1 MIKRIPFVPV
11 YIGKAK
17 KVSRHFFGLG
27 ESLSGMFPGL
37 RWQLRQAEFDIEPRE
52 WVGIAM
58 YVGFFYFSLTFLLI
72 FSLALMYNV
81 VLRTAF
87 LVSFFSG
94 IGMGFSTFFYISLY
108 PKLFV
113 NRKVRNLE
121 KNLPSALRHL
131 LVHVRSGVPFF
142 NSLVSIAYSGYG
154 LLSDEFLRAVKEI
167 DTGFS
172 EISALELLAR
182 ENPSLFFRRV
192 VWQIVNAMKSGA
204 DIGMTIKE
212 IVTDMGADQKAAI
225 KKYGSELNP
234 LILFYMVLVVI
245 FPTLGIVFLLIL
257 SSFVAAAF
265 DMQVVMTGV
274 LIFLV
279 VVQLMFIGLV
289 KSKRPLGID

>member
-11 YIGKAK
+11 YLGRAK
-17 KVSRHFFGLG
+17 RVSRHFFGLG
-27 ESLSGMFPGL
+27 ESLMGMFPGL
-37 RWQLRQAEFDIEPRE
+37 KGHLRQAEFDIEPRE
-52 WVGIAM
+52 WVAIAV
-58 YVGFFYFSLTFLLI
+58 YTGFFYFSLTFLLV
-72 FSLALMYNV
+72 FSLAFAYNV

-87 LVSFFSG
+87 LVSFLSG
-94 IGMGFSTFFYISLY
+94 MGMGFSTFFYISLY

-154 LLSDEFLRAVKEI
+154 LLSDEFLRAAKEI
-167 DTGFS
+167 DTGLS
-172 EISALELLAR
+172 EIAALELLAR
-182 ENPSLFFRRV
+182 ENPSLYFRRI

-204 DIGMTIKE
+204 DIGQTIKE

-234 LILFYMVLVVI
+234 LVLFYMVLVVI
-245 FPTLGIVFLLIL
+245 FPTLGIVFLLVL

-265 DMQVVMTGV
+265 DMQVVMTAV
-274 LIFLV
+274 LVFLV
-279 VVQLMFIGLV
+279 LVQLMFIGLV